1 MKAELCLR
9 LFASP
14 LSFSLVRGFNLEDD
28 SRWPCLAPPSAL
40 SSPVLSIPVSLT
52 CFFTFHT
59 WTLFLAFLFTASVSS
74 LPLFPPLSC
83 CTIYH
88 SLPPSHL
95 SLSLLPSLCLSL
107 LCFSSGSPL
116 IKPLC
121 LLPPCP
127 VSTHTSHTSLS
138 RFLSLISVLLSLST
152 FLWCP
157 YAQAWSPLHY
167 LISHSWTLWNG

>member
-1 MKAELCLR
+1 MLPQ
-9 LFASP
+9 ASFMV
-14 LSFSLVRGFNLEDD
+14 LLY
-28 SRWPCLAPPSAL
+28 
-40 SSPVLSIPVSLT
+40 PVLSIPVSLT

-59 WTLFLAFLFTASVSS
+59 WTLFLAFCLLLLFSKVPSS
-74 LPLFPPLSC
+74 PSSSIPLSR

-116 IKPLC
+116 IKLLC

-138 RFLSLISVLLSLST
+138 HFLSPSFSFHIFIMPLCTLPDSHGWSTSKLYWHGGILFFMYLHNWELI
-152 FLWCP
+152 
-157 YAQAWSPLHY
+157 
-167 LISHSWTLWNG
+167 